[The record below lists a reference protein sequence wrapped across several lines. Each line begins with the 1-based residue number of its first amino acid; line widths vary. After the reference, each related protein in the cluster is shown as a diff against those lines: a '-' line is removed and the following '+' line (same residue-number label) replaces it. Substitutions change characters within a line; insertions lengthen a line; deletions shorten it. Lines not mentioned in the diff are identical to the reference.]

1 MSVKSL
7 QIRGPIENSSKKLT
21 IQSSEFAKYFEKELN
36 SSGEN
41 VSLTIFE
48 ASEELELTT
57 VNRETFLSQGDYRK
71 KIIKE
76 IENKAR
82 LASYDDPA
90 ELENF
95 INVLSKTICLE
106 TIISQGNIENLDL
119 NTSLPVVYISKI
131 IAQRTLN
138 RNNNFTQANKKVRE
152 KHSENIAEDT
162 DFFESFFENLID
174 LKRENQNLYC
184 LLLREVT
191 HECCSRINLSE
202 ELYQHNKNT
211 QLGYYYSNG
220 HYNPNQT
227 RNNLDFAFLDQ
238 EITFDYLVKLFRPEI
253 EDIED
258 IVEIEIEEE
267 YNDYETPK
275 NPLYEIVSNNDFLS
289 QLILS
294 EDYNFSNFEDR
305 IQILHDILQL
315 LLEKRN
321 YKITNKN
328 PNTGQTHKFRTTPN
342 IVGSYSLQ
350 ELIKKYDEL
359 FKDLK
364 KAIHTRKLNPKT
376 NLKEVK
382 KENYLEKE
390 TAIDTKAEFITSEN
404 EADNISAGI
413 VDIVKGILES
423 NPVCHH
429 NEIIKAIIDE
439 AKEKIP
445 SSVLTVLVDQLI
457 LNYPELRVT
466 IESHNSESDFDSED
480 FELL

>member
-7 QIRGPIENSSKKLT
+7 QIRGPIENSNKKLT
-21 IQSSEFAKYFEKELN
+21 IQSSEFSKYFEKELN
-36 SSGEN
+36 RSSEN
-41 VSLTIFE
+41 INLTIFE
-48 ASEELELTT
+48 ASEELKLTK
-57 VNRETFLSQGDYRK
+57 VNRETFLSKGDYRK

-76 IENKAR
+76 IEEKAR
-82 LASYDDPA
+82 LANYDDPT

-106 TIISQGNIENLDL
+106 TIISQEDIENLDL
-119 NTSLPVVYISKI
+119 NTSLPIVYISKI

-138 RNNNFTQANKKVRE
+138 RNNNFTQANKEVRE
-152 KHSENIAEDT
+152 KHSENITEDT
-162 DFFESFFENLID
+162 DFSESFIENLID
-174 LKRENQNLYC
+174 LKRENQSLYN
-184 LLLREVT
+184 LLLRET
-191 HECCSRINLSE
+191 AHECCSNINLSE
-202 ELYQHNKNT
+202 ELYQHNKQN
-211 QLGYYYSNG
+211 QRGYYYSDG

-227 RNNLDFAFLDQ
+227 QNNLDFAFLEQ

-253 EDIED
+253 E
-258 IVEIEIEEE
+258 EIDIEEE
-267 YNDYETPK
+267 YNDYENAE
-275 NPLYEIVSNNDFLS
+275 NPLCQIVSNNDFLS

-294 EDYNFSNFEDR
+294 VDYNFSNFEDR

-321 YKITNKN
+321 YKITKTDQ
-328 PNTGQTHKFRTTPN
+328 NTGRKYKVRTTPY
-342 IVGSYSLQ
+342 IEGTYSLQ

-364 KAIHTRKLNPKT
+364 KAIHPKKLNPKT

-382 KENYLEKE
+382 KENYLEEK

-423 NPVCHH
+423 NPVYLH
-429 NEIIKAIIDE
+429 NEIIKAIIDQ
-439 AKEKIP
+439 AKENIP
-445 SSVLTVLVDQLI
+445 TSVLTVFVDQLI

-466 IESHNSESDFDSED
+466 IESHNSEADFDSED